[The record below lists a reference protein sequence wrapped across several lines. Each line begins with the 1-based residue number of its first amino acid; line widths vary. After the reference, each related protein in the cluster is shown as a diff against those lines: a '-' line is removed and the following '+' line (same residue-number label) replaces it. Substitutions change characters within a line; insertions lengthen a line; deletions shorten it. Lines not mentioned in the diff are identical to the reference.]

1 MAGADTLG
9 IGVSG
14 LLAFQ
19 RELATTGHNISNA
32 NTPGYSRQVVDLS
45 AQNPLPAG
53 NGYIGTGVQVTS
65 VRRVYNDFLTANLR
79 SATASSS
86 QLQEY
91 YQLASQVDNLLADP
105 KAGLMPSLQRFF
117 DSTQVVANDPTSTPA
132 RQVMLSEANALAD
145 RFHYLDQRLGDL
157 RQGVNTQIGSAVNE
171 INSIASGIAA
181 INKQIVDAQGSA
193 GGQPPN
199 DLLDKRDAL
208 VVQLAQRVAVTT
220 VSQDNGALNI
230 FIGNGQTL
238 VAGNTSSALSV
249 TTNPYDPTRSEIGY
263 VVGGVTTIITSSVT
277 GGSLG
282 ATLDFRNQVLDT
294 AQNELGRV
302 ALGLTSTFNAQHRL
316 GMDSNGNINVN
327 FFNDITTTSPTAQGS
342 TSNTGSGVVAAS
354 ATSISALTTSDYLL
368 ERTASGYTV
377 TRLSD
382 STVTNLPGFPGASA
396 TVDGVTLSLSSGAIA
411 VGDSFLIQPTRRG
424 ASAIGVSIGSAT
436 QIAASA
442 PIRTGEATNASG
454 LPTNLGT
461 GKISAGTVSNTTNL
475 PLAANI
481 TLTFDPNAG
490 GAGVPGFTVAGGPP
504 TPILYNPA
512 TESAGKTFSF
522 ATYGGITFTLTGVP
536 STGDSFVISSNTSGV
551 SDNRN
556 ALNLAD
562 LRNQLT
568 LANGSATYEG
578 AYGQLVT
585 NVGADTH
592 RAEINKGAQESLLK
606 QVTEA
611 RDAVSGVNL
620 DEEAASLVRF
630 QQAYQAAAQVISVSA
645 TLFQTL
651 LSAVRG

>member
-9 IGVSG
+9 IGISG

-32 NTPGYSRQVVDLS
+32 NTPGYSRQVVELT

-53 NGYIGTGVQVTS
+53 NGYIGTGVQVSS
-65 VRRVYNDFLTANLR
+65 VQRNYSEFLTVNLR
-79 SATASSS
+79 SATASNS
-86 QLQEY
+86 QLQQY

-105 KAGLMPSLQRFF
+105 KAGLSPSLQRFF
-117 DSTQVVANDPTSTPA
+117 DSVQVVANDPTSTPA
-132 RQVMLSEANALAD
+132 RQVLLSEANALAD
-145 RFHYLDQRLGDL
+145 RFHYLDQRLSDL
-157 RQGVNTQIGSAVNE
+157 RKGINIQISSSVNE
-171 INSIASGIAA
+171 INSIASGIAS
-181 INKQIVDAQGSA
+181 INKQIVDAQGAA

-199 DLLDKRDAL
+199 DLLDKRDTL
-208 VVQLAQRVAVTT
+208 VVQLAQRVGVTAIP
-220 VSQDNGALNI
+220 QDDGALNI

-238 VAGNTSSALSV
+238 VAGNTASALSV
-249 TTNPYDPTRSEIGY
+249 TTSTYDPARSEIGY
-263 VVGGVTTIITSSVT
+263 VVGGVTTIITSSIT
-277 GGSLG
+277 GGTLG
-282 ATLDFRNQVLDT
+282 AALDFRNQILDT

-302 ALGLTSTFNAQHRL
+302 ALGLTSTLNAQHQL
-316 GMDSNGNINVN
+316 GMDANGNINLN
-327 FFNDITTTSPTAQGS
+327 FFNDITTTSPTATGS

-354 ATSISALTTSDYLL
+354 VTNVSALTTSDYRL
-368 ERTASGYTV
+368 ERTASGYSV

-382 STVTNLPGFPGASA
+382 STITNLPSFPGTSA
-396 TVDGVTLSLSSGAIA
+396 IVDGVTLSLSSGAIS

-424 ASAIGVSIGSAT
+424 ASAIGVAISNAT

-442 PIRTGEATNASG
+442 PIRTGEATNGNG

-475 PLAANI
+475 PLVSNI

-490 GAGVPGFTVAGGPP
+490 GAGVPGFVVAGGPP

-522 ATYGGITFTLTGVP
+522 ATYGGISFTISGTP
-536 STGDSFVISSNTSGV
+536 STADSFVISSNTSGV
-551 SDNRN
+551 GDNRN
-556 ALNLAD
+556 ALKLAD

-568 LANGSATYEG
+568 LANGTTTYEG

-592 RAEINKGAQESLLK
+592 RAEINMGAQESLLK

>member
-9 IGVSG
+9 IGISG

-32 NTPGYSRQVVDLS
+32 NTPGYSRQVVDLA
-45 AQNPLPAG
+45 AQNPLAAG

-65 VRRVYNDFLTANLR
+65 VRRNYSEFLTANIR
-79 SATASSS
+79 SATASNS

-117 DSTQVVANDPTSTPA
+117 DATQVVASDPTSAPS
-132 RQVMLSEANALAD
+132 RQVLLSEANALSD
-145 RFHYLDQRLGDL
+145 RFHYLDQRLSDL
-157 RQGVNTQIGSAVNE
+157 RKGVNTQISSSVNE
-171 INSIASGIAA
+171 INSIASGIAS

-193 GGQPPN
+193 GGQPAN

-220 VSQDNGALNI
+220 VPQDNGALNI

-238 VAGNTSSALSV
+238 VAGNTSSPLSV

-263 VVGGVTTIITSSVT
+263 VVGGVTTIITSSIT

-282 ATLDFRNQVLDT
+282 ASLDFRNQVLDT

-316 GMDSNGNINVN
+316 GMDLNGNINLN
-327 FFNDITTTSPTAQGS
+327 FFNDITTTAPTAQVS
-342 TSNTGSGVVAAS
+342 SSNTGSGVVAAS
-354 ATSISALTTSDYLL
+354 VTNVSALTTSDYRLD
-368 ERTASGYTV
+368 RSASGYTL

-382 STVTNLPGFPGASA
+382 STITNLPTFPGAPV

-424 ASAIGVSIGSAT
+424 ASAIGVAISNAT
-436 QIAASA
+436 QIATSA
-442 PIRTGEATNASG
+442 PIRTGEATNGNG

-461 GKISAGTVSNTTNL
+461 GKISAGTVSNTTAL

-481 TLTFDPNAG
+481 TLAFSPNAL
-490 GAGVPGFTVAGGPP
+490 GAGVPGFTVTGGPGG
-504 TPILYNPA
+504 TLAYNPA
-512 TESAGKTFSF
+512 TESAGKQFTFAGF
-522 ATYGGITFTLTGVP
+522 GGITFTVSGTP
-536 STGDSFVISSNTSGV
+536 STADSFVISNNTSGI

-556 ALNLAD
+556 ALQLAD

-568 LANGSATYEG
+568 LANGTATYEG
-578 AYGQLVT
+578 TYGQLVT

>member
-1 MAGADTLG
+1 MAGADILG
-9 IGVSG
+9 VGISG

-32 NTPGYSRQVVDLS
+32 NTPGYSRQVVDLT
-45 AQNPLPAG
+45 AQNPLPAS
-53 NGYIGTGVQVTS
+53 NGYIGTGVQVSS
-65 VRRVYNDFLTANLR
+65 VQRNYDSFLTANVR
-79 SATASSS
+79 SATASNS
-86 QLQEY
+86 QLQQY

-105 KAGLMPSLQRFF
+105 TAGLTPSLQRFF
-117 DSTQVVANDPTSTPA
+117 DSVQVVANDPTSAPS

-157 RQGVNTQIGSAVNE
+157 RTGVNTQIGSAVNE

-181 INKQIVDAQGSA
+181 INKQIVDAQGA
-193 GGQPPN
+193 GGGQPPN

-220 VSQDNGALNI
+220 VPQDDGALNI

-238 VAGNTSSALSV
+238 VAGNNASALSV
-249 TTNPYDPTRSEIGY
+249 TANTFDPTRSEIGY
-263 VVGGVTTIITSSVT
+263 VVGGATTVITNSIT

-282 ATLDFRNQVLDT
+282 AALDFRNQILDT

-316 GMDSNGNINVN
+316 GMDANGNINQN
-327 FFNDITTTSPTAQGS
+327 FFSDITATSPTATGS

-354 ATSISALTTSDYLL
+354 VTNISALTTSDYRL

-382 STVTNLPGFPGASA
+382 STITNLPSFPGSPA
-396 TVDGVTLSLSSGAIA
+396 TVDGVTLSLSSGAIS

-424 ASAIGVSIGSAT
+424 ASAIGVVISSAT
-436 QIAASA
+436 QIATSA
-442 PIRTGEATNASG
+442 PIRTGEATNANG

-461 GKISAGTVSNTTNL
+461 GKISAGTVSNTTAL

-481 TLTFDPNAG
+481 TLAFDPNAL
-490 GAGVPGFTVAGGPP
+490 GAGVPGFTVTGGPGG
-504 TPILYNPA
+504 TLAYNPA
-512 TESAGKTFSF
+512 TESGGKQFTFPAF
-522 ATYGGITFTLTGVP
+522 GGITFTVSGTP
-536 STGDSFVISSNTSGV
+536 STADSFVISNNTSGV

-568 LANGSATYEG
+568 LANGTATYEG
-578 AYGQLVT
+578 TYGQLVT

-592 RAEINKGAQESLLK
+592 RAEINKGAQESLLN
-606 QVTEA
+606 QVTQA

-620 DEEAASLVRF
+620 DEEAANLVRF
-630 QQAYQAAAQVISVSA
+630 QQAYQAAAQVISISA

-651 LSAVRG
+651 LTAVKG